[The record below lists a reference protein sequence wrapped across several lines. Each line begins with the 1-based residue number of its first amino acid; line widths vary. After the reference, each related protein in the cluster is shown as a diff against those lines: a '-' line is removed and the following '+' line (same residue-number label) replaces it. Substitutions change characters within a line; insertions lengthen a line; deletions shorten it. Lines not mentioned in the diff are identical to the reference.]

1 MSQDFKNLDMTMMFA
16 IHDALRRELERL
28 ARTAARVDEDPRH
41 VLSTA
46 VGWELFKKFLTAHQ
60 TSEDLRIWPVMRAA
74 LAGRTSELALLAD
87 MEAEHAGIAP
97 LLAGIDA
104 ALADRESGP
113 ERLGGL
119 TDTLRT
125 RLAAHLDH
133 EERDAL
139 PLVDAT
145 LSPEQWQD
153 FAAEQ
158 RGRLSPD
165 AARYLPWLLDDA
177 DAAKAA
183 RILARVPEPLRI
195 AYESDWREAYR
206 NLGVWTPGA
215 APGAA
220 TGAVTASG
228 R

>member
-1 MSQDFKNLDMTMMFA
+1 MSQEPKNLDMTMMFA
-16 IHDALRRELERL
+16 IHDALRRELERI
-28 ARTAARVDEDPRH
+28 ARITARVDEDPRH
-41 VLSTA
+41 ILSTA

-60 TSEDLRIWPVMRAA
+60 TSEDVKIWPVMAA
-74 LAGRTSELALLAD
+74 PLVGRTSELALVAD
-87 MEAEHAGIAP
+87 MEAEHGTIAP
-97 LLAGIDA
+97 LLADIDA
-104 ALADRESGP
+104 ALADRDSGP

-125 RLAAHLDH
+125 RLGAHLDH

-153 FAAEQ
+153 FGAEQ
-158 RGRLSPD
+158 RGRLVDD

-177 DAAKAA
+177 DAAKVA
-183 RILARVPEPLRI
+183 RILAKVPEPVRN
-195 AYESDWREAYR
+195 AYESDWREAYE
-206 NLGVWTPGA
+206 NLGIWTPEA
-215 APGAA
+215 AVG
-220 TGAVTASG
+220 TAG

>member
-1 MSQDFKNLDMTMMFA
+1 MSQDSKNLDMTMMFA
-16 IHDALRRELERL
+16 IHDALRRELERIV
-28 ARTAARVDEDPRH
+28 RTAARVDEDPRH

-46 VGWELFKKFLTAHQ
+46 VGWELFKKFLAAHQ
-60 TSEDLRIWPVMRAA
+60 ASEDLTIWPVMRAA
-74 LAGRTSELALLAD
+74 LAGRSSELVLLAD

-97 LLAGIDA
+97 LLADIDA
-104 ALADRESGP
+104 ALTDRASGP
-113 ERLGGL
+113 ERLRGL

-125 RLAAHLDH
+125 RLTAHLDH

-153 FAAEQ
+153 FAVEQ
-158 RGRLSPD
+158 RGRLAPD
-165 AARYLPWLLDDA
+165 AARYLPWLLDVA

-183 RILARVPEPLRI
+183 GILAKVPEPLRV
-195 AYESDWREAYR
+195 AYESEWRDAYR
-206 NLGVWTPGA
+206 NLGIWTPGA
-215 APGAA
+215 AVSGAA
-220 TGAVTASG
+220 TVSG